1 MEEVTAHAAV
11 AKDVKPAEDDAA
23 RVKYERYQSPMSA
36 MEELDIGMVQVGHSG
51 TGVVEDM
58 NAGVNI
64 LSCGTSNP
72 GKIVSGI
79 R

>member
-1 MEEVTAHAAV
+1 M
-11 AKDVKPAEDDAA
+11 
-23 RVKYERYQSPMSA
+23 
-36 MEELDIGMVQVGHSG
+36 GHSG

-72 GKIVSGI
+72 GKIMSWVPGAKESPE
-79 R
+79 